1 MKPKRL
7 VLFVE
12 GDGDRPALPVLVKRL
27 VTELDGWD
35 SVFVDPDPFTLGSVG
50 RLLKDNCRNW
60 IRWLEAAAK
69 KSPLG
74 GVLLLMDGDL
84 KRLGNKAFCAAEVA
98 RMLAREAKRGRAG
111 DLFSVATVFACQE
124 FESWL
129 IAGVESLA
137 GEHFKDSRPGV
148 RTGTMPPDVDLES
161 QPRDAK
167 GWLSRVIESGYN
179 PPRDQAGLTEL
190 VNLELIRNRP
200 MRSFLRLQSALTQLV
215 QAARDGSPV
224 ATPEDQPSK

>member
-12 GDGDRPALPVLVKRL
+12 GDGDLCAVPILVKRL
-27 VTELDGWD
+27 LTELNAW
-35 SVFVDPDPFTLGSVG
+35 GSVLLDPNPFKVG
-50 RLLKDNCRNW
+50 SINRLLKDNSRNW

-69 KSPLG
+69 RSSPG
-74 GVLLLMDGDL
+74 GVLLLIDGDV
-84 KRLGNKAFCAAEVA
+84 KRLGNRVFCAAEAA
-98 RMLAREAKRGRAG
+98 RMLAREAKRARAG

-137 GEHFKDSRPGV
+137 GKHFRDSRPAV
-148 RTGTMPPDVDLES
+148 RPGTTPPDADLES
-161 QPRDAK
+161 EPRDAK

-190 VNLELIRNRP
+190 VDLDLIRNRG
-200 MRSFLRLQSALTQLV
+200 MRSFRRLESALTQLV
-215 QAARDGSPV
+215 RAARDGRPV
-224 ATPEDQPSK
+224 VTPG